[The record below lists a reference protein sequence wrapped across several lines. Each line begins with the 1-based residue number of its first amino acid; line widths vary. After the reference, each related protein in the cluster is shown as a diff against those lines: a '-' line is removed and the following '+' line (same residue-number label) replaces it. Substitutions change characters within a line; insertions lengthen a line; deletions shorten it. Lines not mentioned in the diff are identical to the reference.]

1 VARGMM
7 FTIRSSMKVVGT
19 LGVTILAYQWY
30 DANTTSSKFGSVFR
44 SQFKEVQCIG
54 RKEFRKKLQDD
65 LDAQSWNGII
75 FISGRIQM
83 GKSTAIMSVLQ
94 GRKYVAY
101 VDWSEEKNFNSLTS
115 DKLNEKLKGAFNLNL
130 IGDDIVK
137 FMNKLSFGPLNRI
150 YLCFYPTPESEK
162 CKQLEQTLRE
172 IEKILQFAKDNN
184 LPRPVIFLDEIG
196 ALDPLLKN
204 QQTEHHIYILFG
216 WLMSASKEQ
225 LCDVIVVDRN
235 GWAITN
241 FLEPKVDPIYIRS
254 LVLEDMDSA
263 DIDEILKDMPRELR
277 DHRQAQELLNDVGGH
292 GMHLIR
298 LARSKSLEEMQS
310 TYQKLLLREARYLQN
325 LYDSCQPC
333 PWSWG
338 IWGNKRL
345 EVCVEK
351 REIDAILEAFL
362 RRVRDGNGDPKVHV
376 NRLAHEAKVSVRT
389 LKYLGTKNLLY
400 FNPVE
405 QTVSVRNKL
414 LLRVCQLK
422 KQKAAE
428 AAELERAMGKYIV
441 ILNPIPI
448 MVDGKNVARVPS
460 PDERAEAER
469 QLELIEELYVL
480 FR

>member
-1 VARGMM
+1 MAWKFRRP
-7 FTIRSSMKVVGT
+7 IAILAVGC
-19 LGVTILAYQWY
+19 LGVSYAFKKHLDNRFTSTYNAMFPKLAGW
-30 DANTTSSKFGSVFR
+30 N
-44 SQFKEVQCIG
+44 ENCIG

-101 VDWSEEKNFNSLTS
+101 VDLVDQNLSSLTSS

-130 IGDDIVK
+130 ISEDFFKTIYYLTDNLPDATIEV
-137 FMNKLSFGPLNRI
+137 STSRI
-150 YLCFYPTPESEK
+150 D
-162 CKQLEQTLRE
+162 QTLRL
-172 IEKILQFAKDNN
+172 IRIILYSMHAKKM
-184 LPRPVIFLDEIG
+184 PRPVICIEGIG
-196 ALDPLLKN
+196 ALETLLTNEETK
-204 QQTEHHIYILFG
+204 QPAELFLN
-216 WLMSASKEQ
+216 WLVYTSVDLQ
-225 LCDVIVVDRN
+225 LCDVIVVDNN
-235 GWAITN
+235 GWAVEN
-241 FLEPKVDPIYIRS
+241 LLDPIYIRS

-310 TYQKLLLREARYLQN
+310 TYQELLLTEAKSLQN

-333 PWSWG
+333 PWSLYLISC

-400 FNPVE
+400 WNPVE

-469 QLELIEELYVL
+469 QLKLIEEKLAFYDSL
-480 FR
+480 